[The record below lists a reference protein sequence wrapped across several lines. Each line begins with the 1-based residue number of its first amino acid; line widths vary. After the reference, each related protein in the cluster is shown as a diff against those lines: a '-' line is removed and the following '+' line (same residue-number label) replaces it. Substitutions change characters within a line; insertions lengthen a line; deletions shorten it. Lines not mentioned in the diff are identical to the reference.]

1 MALGSSD
8 RMRDD
13 GFKLH
18 RGGSRW
24 ILGRISPRRS
34 GEALV

>member
-18 RGGSRW
+18 RGRFTLD
-24 ILGRISPRRS
+24 IRQNFSP
-34 GEALV
+34 EEW